1 MGLKEQS
8 AERGEQNLVLNEAGS
23 EVLLGHAQLC

>member
-8 AERGEQNLVLNEAGS
+8 AERGEQNLVLNEAGN
-23 EVLLGHAQLC
+23 EVLLGHVQLC

>member
-8 AERGEQNLVLNEAGS
+8 AERGEQNLVLNEAGR